1 MGGPADDKLRAPAP
15 AFPTVTLGGTPLPPR
30 AGVPP
35 PTAQDGN
42 VRGRGERPPT
52 PKPGGPRSLIGS
64 TISDRYLIER
74 LLGEGGMGAV
84 YQAEHTLMR
93 KRMAIKVLHPEMT
106 RLPEVVARFER
117 EAMAAAHI
125 DHPHVVT
132 ATDFGKLEDG
142 SFFLALEYVEGASL
156 RERIARGRVE
166 LGRALHIA
174 RQMAGALQR
183 AHSLKIVHRDLKP
196 ENVMLVER
204 GGDPDFV
211 KVLDFGIAK
220 VQMGELGTKDRAGP
234 EQNVLTQA
242 GMVYGTPE
250 YMAPEQALGQPVDAR
265 ADLYA
270 LGIVM
275 YEMLTGRRPFEAD
288 SKVALLGMQVTAPVP
303 AMIVKCADC
312 NVPLE
317 VEVLVARLLAKE
329 ATERIGDAREVIEGI
344 SALLSQLAV
353 DGRIDA
359 RFMPPPPSGFA
370 AIPGHISSIMPSPP
384 ELAALA
390 STGHAAG
397 TGANEETKTD
407 GLLGGRA
414 WIIAMAAGIIGL
426 AVMVSA
432 VVSVFNGHDDATSG
446 PDASGIVAT
455 EDAATPPIAELAPD
469 EKVEEAIAMVDRGD
483 YGSGIKRLEALGDA
497 AQGREDVHRA
507 LMNAYSSTDRMKEAM
522 REAGLVLKANPKV
535 DLTKEVKFRVEV
547 RDLALKEGSKDAALK
562 PAVDE
567 AFALLEG
574 QMGAV
579 GWDDLYDVAY
589 GVAGTQYPKA
599 AARARTALARGERS
613 TMGAALQV
621 TMDMHAAGVSCAAK
635 NHFDRAAKEGDER
648 TLVLL
653 RPLSSAHAV
662 KQVGFKKVDQLG
674 CLHDGALARSIAT
687 LEDRTRAQRR
697 K

>member
-1 MGGPADDKLRAPAP
+1 MKS
-15 AFPTVTLGGTPLPPR
+15 
-30 AGVPP
+30 
-35 PTAQDGN
+35 
-42 VRGRGERPPT
+42 ERPPT
-52 PKPGGPRSLIGS
+52 PKPGAPRSLIGS

-132 ATDFGKLEDG
+132 ATDFGKLDDG

-156 RERIARGRVE
+156 REVIAQGRLE
-166 LGRALHIA
+166 LGRSLHIA

-204 GGDPDFV
+204 DGDPDFV

-220 VQMGELGTKDRAGP
+220 VQMGELGTNDRAGP

-270 LGIVM
+270 LGVIM
-275 YEMLTGRRPFEAD
+275 YEMLTGHRPFEAD

-303 AMIVKCADC
+303 AMMVKCADC

-329 ATERIGDAREVIEGI
+329 ASERIGDAREVIEGI
-344 SALLSQLAV
+344 TIVLSQLSAS
-353 DGRIDA
+353 GRIDA

-370 AIPGHISSIMPSPP
+370 SNPGLLSGISPAPAD
-384 ELAALA
+384 LAALA
-390 STGHAAG
+390 ASKGL
-397 TGANEETKTD
+397 GAKAEPTKTD

-414 WIIAMAAGIIGL
+414 WIVAMGAGILGL
-426 AVMVSA
+426 VVMVTA
-432 VVSVFNGHDDATSG
+432 VVSVFKGREDGSSG
-446 PDASGIVAT
+446 ADASGLVSGDEASV
-455 EDAATPPIAELAPD
+455 TPVVEPPAD
-469 EKVEEAIAMVDRGD
+469 EKVKEAIAMIDRGD
-483 YGSGIKRLEALGDA
+483 YGSG
-497 AQGREDVHRA
+497 
-507 LMNAYSSTDRMKEAM
+507 
-522 REAGLVLKANPKV
+522 
-535 DLTKEVKFRVEV
+535 
-547 RDLALKEGSKDAALK
+547 
-562 PAVDE
+562 
-567 AFALLEG
+567 
-574 QMGAV
+574 
-579 GWDDLYDVAY
+579 
-589 GVAGTQYPKA
+589 
-599 AARARTALARGERS
+599 
-613 TMGAALQV
+613 
-621 TMDMHAAGVSCAAK
+621 
-635 NHFDRAAKEGDER
+635 
-648 TLVLL
+648 
-653 RPLSSAHAV
+653 SSAMPSRDA
-662 KQVGFKKVDQLG
+662 KTST
-674 CLHDGALARSIAT
+674 AR
-687 LEDRTRAQRR
+687 
-697 K
+697 